1 MISYTVDTS
10 IAFLVSN
17 PFNDQ
22 APFVIGTP
30 PRSRINGPDPCG
42 DREESSRGDRYVGY
56 VRGQWKDLLFEVHR
70 IWRSDGN
77 DVLYLALVCLRNHKT
92 LRERE
97 RERDTRV
104 FVTDFLG
111 CFQEATRF
119 PRSHTLINTPMLFI

>member
-22 APFVIGTP
+22 AHFVIGTP

-56 VRGQWKDLLFEVHR
+56 VRGQTQGSWKDLLFEVSR

-97 RERDTRV
+97 REIYPCV
-104 FVTDFLG
+104 
-111 CFQEATRF
+111 C
-119 PRSHTLINTPMLFI
+119 N